1 MTSTSTNLW
10 LATEHLNGISKCL
23 SRAGQA
29 AQSVGPKDLG
39 LSEAT
44 LVIRALEKQRQD
56 DQEGVQSH
64 FSYTVGFRSKLY
76 LGYMTPC
83 LKAKSLKMVVG
94 GRG

>member
-10 LATEHLNGISKCL
+10 LATEHLNGISKRL
-23 SRAGQA
+23 SRVGQA

-39 LSEAT
+39 LSEAIP
-44 LVIRALEKQRQD
+44 VNRALEKQRQE

-76 LGYMTPC
+76 PGYMTPC